1 MAQRQVVYKKA
12 LGERIKRLAAKR
24 NIPLSRLE
32 SQVGYSLGMF
42 TRWTNAE
49 DDENFEIFSKLA
61 KIAGILGVT
70 VDELLGL
77 GESKEDNSRAGR
89 ADLISC
95 ILDST
100 EAKKLQWMEIDW
112 KIVEELPTKPFL
124 EPEERTPTG
133 AWSVERGRLRFVLV
147 AYCDDLDDEDEPMG
161 LRMYALAG
169 HGIPPQPIQAETTA
183 LQALYMMIQLQA
195 AYQSLVD
202 DTME

>member
-1 MAQRQVVYKKA
+1 MAQRQAVYKKA

-24 NIPLSRLE
+24 NIPLSKLE
-32 SQVGYSLGMF
+32 LRANYSAGMF
-42 TRWTNAE
+42 TRWTNAD

-61 KIAGILGVT
+61 TIASILGVS
-70 VDELLGL
+70 VDELLGVGEPKENAPNV
-77 GESKEDNSRAGR
+77 GES
-89 ADLISC
+89 DLISR
-95 ILDST
+95 IVDLT
-100 EAKKLQWMEIDW
+100 ETKKLQWMETDW
-112 KIVEELPTKPFL
+112 KIVEELSTKPLL
-124 EPEERTPTG
+124 EPEERTPAG

>member
-1 MAQRQVVYKKA
+1 MAQKIVVLKKA

-24 NIPLSRLE
+24 NIPLSKLE
-32 SQVGYSLGMF
+32 ARAGYSLGMV

-49 DDENFEIFSKLA
+49 DDENFDIFSKLA
-61 KIAGILGVT
+61 TIASNLGVS
-70 VDELLGL
+70 VDELLGVGEPKENAPNV
-77 GESKEDNSRAGR
+77 GES
-89 ADLISC
+89 DLISC
-95 ILDST
+95 IVDST

-112 KIVEELPTKPFL
+112 KIVEELPTKPLL